1 MTKSD
6 IHLDSLIVPVVKC
19 CKSFLIVCNLQP
31 FSNWTMIVKLM
42 FEFCHVYKYSMIQK
56 SQRRFF
62 LQDIDGNIGTSFTLN
77 SVLYDDFM
85 IAFQP

>member
-31 FSNWTMIVKLM
+31 FSNWTMIVKLT
-42 FEFCHVYKYSMIQK
+42 FEFCLVLYKSIIGK
-56 SQRRFF
+56 SQSSFF
-62 LQDIDGNIGTSFTLN
+62 YRTLMITFTLN
-77 SVLYDDFM
+77 SVLYK
-85 IAFQP
+85 IWPIYL